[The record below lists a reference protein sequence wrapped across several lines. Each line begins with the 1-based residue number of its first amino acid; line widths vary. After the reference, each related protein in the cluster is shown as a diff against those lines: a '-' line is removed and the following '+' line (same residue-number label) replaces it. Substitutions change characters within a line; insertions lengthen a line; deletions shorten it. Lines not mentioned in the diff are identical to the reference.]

1 MKKFNLIYLL
11 MILAGVALWQLHQ
24 QHAKKTVLFY
34 GFAETKETEI
44 NLNHPV
50 EVNRLYVTPGQMVTE
65 GTLLAEVTHSNF
77 GLKLND
83 ITHRMDELKA
93 EEKIWIANN
102 RSDIQKLK
110 AQKIAKENEINARI
124 KQLEV
129 ERDINKAL
137 LKDLKTIDVST
148 DKTIDPI
155 TTKINGLREELRLSV
170 KPLEVEIA
178 RLTEAL
184 SGGNSPTKVQLNKLR
199 KEQQYY
205 DDEKAKL
212 SIVAPTDGL
221 IGNIYCKEKENIS
234 PFRTLIS
241 FYEKN
246 PTMIKGYVHENLILE
261 VEVGDTLKAI
271 SHQHVDH
278 RCEGIVTGLG
288 SRIVEIPERL
298 RKTPELKTYGREV
311 LIEIPL
317 TNRFLQKEKVM
328 LNLSKPD
335 GDGSFFNLF
344 ARINAPSSHIITEK
358 E

>member
-1 MKKFNLIYLL
+1 

-24 QHAKKTVLFY
+24 QHGKKTVLFY

-44 NLNHPV
+44 NLDHPV
-50 EVNRLYVTPGQMVTE
+50 EVNRLFVTPGQRVAK

-83 ITHRMDELKA
+83 ISHRIDELKA
-93 EEKIWIANN
+93 EEKIWATNN
-102 RSDIQKLK
+102 RSDIQRLQ
-110 AQKIAKENEINARI
+110 AQKLAKENEINARI
-124 KQLEV
+124 RQLEV
-129 ERDINKAL
+129 ERDVNQAL
-137 LKDLKTIDVST
+137 VKDLKTIDVSSE
-148 DKTIDPI
+148 KTIDPI
-155 TTKINGLREELRLSV
+155 TTKINSLREELRVSV
-170 KPLEVEIA
+170 RPLEVEIS
-178 RLTEAL
+178 RLTEELAT
-184 SGGNSPTKVQLNKLR
+184 GNNPTKVQLDKL
-199 KEQQYY
+199 KNEQQYY
-205 DDEKAKL
+205 NTEKAKL

-234 PFRTLIS
+234 SFTTLIS

-246 PTMIKGYVHENLILE
+246 PTMINGYVHENLILE
-261 VEVGDTLKAI
+261 VEVGDTLEAI

-278 RCEGIVTGLG
+278 RCKGIVTGLG

-298 RKTPELKTYGREV
+298 RKTPEYKTYGREV
-311 LIEIPL
+311 LIEIPAS
-317 TNRFLQKEKVM
+317 NHFLQKEKVM

-335 GDGSFFNLF
+335 AEGSFFNLF